1 MLVRRHERP
10 YRQADRCGGYAGDHR
25 QVYTV
30 NAVSIVN
37 IMDTMDTMD
46 TVDIMDTVNTVNA
59 GSDVAVLS
67 KISFVFLEK
76 GYFLY

>member
-1 MLVRRHERP
+1 MLVLRHERP

-37 IMDTMDTMD
+37 IMDTMD

>member
-1 MLVRRHERP
+1 M
-10 YRQADRCGGYAGDHR
+10 
-25 QVYTV
+25 
-30 NAVSIVN
+30 NAVNIVN
-37 IMDTMDTMD
+37 TMDTMD
-46 TVDIMDTVNTVNA
+46 TVDIMDTVNT

>member
-1 MLVRRHERP
+1 M
-10 YRQADRCGGYAGDHR
+10 
-25 QVYTV
+25 
-30 NAVSIVN
+30 NIVN
-37 IMDTMDTMD
+37 TMDTMDTMD
-46 TVDIMDTVNTVNA
+46 TVDTVDIMDIMDTVNA

>member
-1 MLVRRHERP
+1 
-10 YRQADRCGGYAGDHR
+10 
-25 QVYTV
+25 
-30 NAVSIVN
+30 
-37 IMDTMDTMD
+37 MDTMD
-46 TVDIMDTVNTVNA
+46 TVDIMDTVNTVDIMDTVNAVNA

>member
-1 MLVRRHERP
+1 
-10 YRQADRCGGYAGDHR
+10 
-25 QVYTV
+25 
-30 NAVSIVN
+30 
-37 IMDTMDTMD
+37 MDTMD
-46 TVDIMDTVNTVNA
+46 TVDTVDTVDIMDTVNA

>member
-1 MLVRRHERP
+1 M
-10 YRQADRCGGYAGDHR
+10 
-25 QVYTV
+25 

-67 KISFVFLEK
+67 KISFVFLKK
-76 GYFLY
+76 GYFCIDFLIN

>member
-1 MLVRRHERP
+1 M
-10 YRQADRCGGYAGDHR
+10 
-25 QVYTV
+25 
-30 NAVSIVN
+30 NAVNVVDIVN
-37 IMDTMDTMD
+37 
-46 TVDIMDTVNTVNA
+46 TVNTVNT

>member
-1 MLVRRHERP
+1 M
-10 YRQADRCGGYAGDHR
+10 
-25 QVYTV
+25 

-37 IMDTMDTMD
+37 TMDTMD
-46 TVDIMDTVNTVNA
+46 TVDIMDKVNTVNTVNA

-76 GYFLY
+76 GYFLC

>member
-1 MLVRRHERP
+1 M
-10 YRQADRCGGYAGDHR
+10 
-25 QVYTV
+25 

-37 IMDTMDTMD
+37 IMDTMD

>member
-1 MLVRRHERP
+1 M
-10 YRQADRCGGYAGDHR
+10 
-25 QVYTV
+25 

-37 IMDTMDTMD
+37 IMDTMDT
-46 TVDIMDTVNTVNA
+46 VDIMDTVNA
-59 GSDVAVLS
+59 ESDVAVLS

>member
-1 MLVRRHERP
+1 M
-10 YRQADRCGGYAGDHR
+10 
-25 QVYTV
+25 

-37 IMDTMDTMD
+37 IMDTMDT
-46 TVDIMDTVNTVNA
+46 VDIMDTVNA

>member
-1 MLVRRHERP
+1 M
-10 YRQADRCGGYAGDHR
+10 
-25 QVYTV
+25 
-30 NAVSIVN
+30 NAVNVVNVVDIVN
-37 IMDTMDTMD
+37 
-46 TVDIMDTVNTVNA
+46 TVNTVNT

>member
-1 MLVRRHERP
+1 M
-10 YRQADRCGGYAGDHR
+10 
-25 QVYTV
+25 
-30 NAVSIVN
+30 NAVNIVN
-37 IMDTMDTMD
+37 TMD
-46 TVDIMDTVNTVNA
+46 TVDIMDTVNTVNTVNA

>member
-1 MLVRRHERP
+1 
-10 YRQADRCGGYAGDHR
+10 
-25 QVYTV
+25 
-30 NAVSIVN
+30 
-37 IMDTMDTMD
+37 MD
-46 TVDIMDTVNTVNA
+46 TVDIIDTVNTVNTVNAVNAVNA

>member
-1 MLVRRHERP
+1 M
-10 YRQADRCGGYAGDHR
+10 
-25 QVYTV
+25 
-30 NAVSIVN
+30 NAVNIVN
-37 IMDTMDTMD
+37 TMDTMD
-46 TVDIMDTVNTVNA
+46 TVDTVDIMDIMDTVNA